1 MKHFT
6 DIKDLSNLDLKK
18 IIAFTQKQKQ
28 LIKSKKV
35 NEINKILT
43 NKNIGLFFEKP
54 STRTRVSFEVS
65 INQLGGN
72 CVQLKPEEL
81 QISRGETISD
91 TAKVL
96 SRYLDG
102 IIIRCFSHSLLIEF
116 SQYSTIPIINGLTN
130 TSHPCQIIAD
140 LFTIQEYFGDKKRT
154 KIAWLGDTNNVTK
167 SWVDLAKISNIEFTI
182 SSPKELLNSNLYI
195 KEALKTHKNIKFEE
209 NPIKAVKS
217 ANVLT
222 TDTWVSMGD
231 KSVDKHNLLKPY
243 QINKNLIKSAS
254 KEAVFMHC
262 LPASRGKEVTSE
274 VIDGKQ
280 SIVFDQAENRL
291 HVQRSIINW
300 CFEDDFK

>member
-6 DIKDLSNLDLKK
+6 DIKDLSIHDLKK
-18 IIAFTQKQKQ
+18 IIDFTQKEKQ
-28 LIKSKKV
+28 LIKSKKA
-35 NEINKILT
+35 NKINQILK
-43 NKNIGLFFEKP
+43 NKNIGLYFEKP

-72 CVQLKPEEL
+72 CIQLKPEEL

-116 SQYSTIPIINGLTN
+116 SKYSTIPIINGLTN
-130 TSHPCQIIAD
+130 ISHPCQIIAD
-140 LFTIQEYFGDKKRT
+140 LFSIQEYFGDKKRT

-167 SWVDLAKISNIEFTI
+167 SWVDVARISNIELTI
-182 SSPKELLNSNLYI
+182 SSHKELLNSNPYI
-195 KEALKTHKNIKFEE
+195 EDALKTNKNIKYEE
-209 NPIKAVKS
+209 NPIKAVES
-217 ANVLT
+217 ANVLM
-222 TDTWVSMGD
+222 TDTWMSMGD
-231 KSVDKHNLLKPY
+231 KSVDKQNLLKPY
-243 QINKNLIKSAS
+243 QINQELIKSAS

-262 LPASRGKEVTSE
+262 LPVSRGKEVTSE

-291 HVQRSIINW
+291 HVQRSILNW
-300 CFEDDFK
+300 CFEDDIK